1 MKKAQP
7 FIGLSVMGI
16 DDGEQLGK
24 VAGFIVNP
32 DSGRVD
38 YLLLERELWYGEMKA
53 MNYDAV
59 LGVGEFAVM
68 TGNGKE
74 IYAISERPEIVAL
87 LEKGVQLV
95 NAGVV
100 TRSGEYVGVVAEYI
114 IDEKTGNITGCE
126 ISGEG
131 ADKILGIVP
140 ADKVITYGAKYIVI
154 EDGPDKFLVRE
165 ISDIAPGHVP
175 ALLETHSSPQ
185 PAAVEEKPA
194 PEPAAVEEKSAPEP
208 SPVEVKTEVQEETDP
223 VELFEARQRQYLLGK
238 KTAKKITGAGGKVI
252 VEEGVVV
259 TNDII
264 ESAVAEDKYIE
275 LTMNV
280 K

>member
-16 DDGEQLGK
+16 DNGEQLGK

-38 YLLLERELWYGEMKA
+38 YLLLEREVWYGEMKA

-74 IYAISERPEIVAL
+74 IYAVSERPEIVAL

-114 IDEKTGNITGCE
+114 IDEKTGNIAGCE

-131 ADKILGIVP
+131 ADKILGVVP

-154 EDGPDKFLVRE
+154 EDGPDQFLVQE
-165 ISDIAPGHVP
+165 ISDIAPGQVP
-175 ALLETHSSPQ
+175 ALSETQFSPQ
-185 PAAVEEKPA
+185 SAAVEEKPA
-194 PEPAAVEEKSAPEP
+194 PEP
-208 SPVEVKTEVQEETDP
+208 SPVDVIAEVQEETDP